1 MGRPSFKNDTD
12 FSPLGGAVTM
22 TKIPEFHRIRRLPP
36 YVFEEVNR
44 IKARL
49 RAEGTDIIDFG
60 MGNPDMPT
68 PPHIIEKLVET
79 ARAPRTGRY
88 SASKGISGLR
98 KAMAGYYD
106 RRYGVKLNP
115 DTEVIATLGSKE
127 GFANLAQALTAPGD
141 VIICPNPAYPI
152 HAYGFIMA
160 GGVIRHVPALSPE
173 EYLAGISR
181 AVKHSAPPPS
191 VLIVSYPSNPTAQWV
206 DLDFYKDVIALAKK
220 HDLLVLSD
228 VAYSEIYFENN
239 PPPSILQVEG
249 AMDIAVEI
257 NSLSKT
263 YAMAG
268 WRVGMVVG
276 NARICAALARVKSY
290 LDYGA
295 FTPIQVAAAAA
306 LNGPQDCVDE
316 IRAIY
321 KSRRDTLVKSMKGAG
336 WDIPAPPA
344 SMFAWAQIPEAYREA
359 GSMLFSKLLIEEA
372 GVAVAPGVGFGEYG
386 EGFVRIGLVENEH
399 RIRQAARNVKKFITN
414 ADEILAKAANSPGLY
429 K

>member
-1 MGRPSFKNDTD
+1 MTTD
-12 FSPLGGAVTM
+12 
-22 TKIPEFHRIRRLPP
+22 FHRIRRLPP

-49 RAEGTDIIDFG
+49 RGQGVDIIDFG

-68 PPHIIEKLVET
+68 PKHIVDKMIET
-79 ARAPRTGRY
+79 ARDPKSGRY
-88 SASKGISGLR
+88 SASKGIIGLR
-98 KAMAGYYD
+98 RAMAGYYD

-127 GFANLAQALTAPGD
+127 GFANLANALTAPGD

-152 HAYGFIMA
+152 HAFGFIMA

-173 EYLAGISR
+173 EYLSGVSR
-181 AVKHSAPPPS
+181 AVKNSVPPPT
-191 VLIVSYPSNPTAQWV
+191 VLILSYPSNPTAQWV
-206 DLDFYKDVIALAKK
+206 DLDFYREAVALAKK
-220 HDLLVLSD
+220 HDLLVISD
-228 VAYSEIYFENN
+228 VAYSEIYFDDN
-239 PPPSILQVEG
+239 PPPSVLQVEG
-249 AMDIAVEI
+249 AKDCAVEV

-276 NARICAALARVKSY
+276 NERMCAALARVKSY

-321 KSRRDTLVKSMKGAG
+321 KSRRDVLVKSMAQAG
-336 WDIPAPPA
+336 WDIPSPPA
-344 SMFAWAQIPEAYREA
+344 SMFAWAPIPEQYKEA
-359 GSMLFSKLLIEEA
+359 GSMLFAKLLVENA
-372 GVAVAPGVGFGEYG
+372 GVAVAPGSGFGEYG
-386 EGFVRIGLVENEH
+386 EGYVRIGLVENEQ
-399 RIRQAARNVKKFITN
+399 RIRQAARNVKKFLAN
-414 ADEILAKAANSPGLY
+414 SSEILGRAHNALAAQ
-429 K
+429 